1 MALRYRAMGAL
12 AKGLTMGVFGLWMIG
27 TVVWHA
33 TIWVM
38 KDSCLA
44 GEVLPKRLLPRQYVE
59 GTAFMP
65 PITAI
70 DKATAPAT
78 VEAALC
84 FILPQAEKP
93 SFHSAAY
100 TGGDPKIFFKV

>member
-1 MALRYRAMGAL
+1 
-12 AKGLTMGVFGLWMIG
+12 
-27 TVVWHA
+27 
-33 TIWVM
+33 
-38 KDSCLA
+38 
-44 GEVLPKRLLPRQYVE
+44 
-59 GTAFMP
+59 MP

-93 SFHSAAY
+93 LFHSAAY
-100 TGGDPKIFFKV
+100 TGGDPKIFFKVEDRTVKITDIRKSQSSHPLNAKGSNSSSRRLRSPISTTTRRS